1 MLEFIKTLW
10 QLCKLQKGPQDLP
23 YSNRWLGL
31 VVGINYTFMMIFIA
45 RSQGLGSALWSSL
58 VLVSVSLAIVY
69 LVLRWR
75 RMQNRFTQT
84 ATALFASNI
93 LLSLITATLLLL
105 TMSLAAAGSVA
116 VMQGMAKL
124 IGFIMVVWT
133 LTVAGHIFRSA
144 LSITLLW
151 GVMFAVALEVIKAVM
166 FRLLIGG

>member
-1 MLEFIKTLW
+1 MLEFIRTLW

-31 VVGINYTFMMIFIA
+31 VLGINYAFLVIFIA
-45 RSQGLGSALWSSL
+45 RSQGLGNALWSSF
-58 VLVSVSLAIVY
+58 VLMGIPLASVY

-75 RMQNRFTQT
+75 RMQNRVTQT
-84 ATALFASNI
+84 LTALFAANI

-105 TMSLAAAGSVA
+105 TMSFAATGSVA

-124 IGFIMVVWT
+124 VGFIMVIWT

-144 LSITLLW
+144 LSVTLLW
-151 GVMFAVALEVIKAVM
+151 GVMFAVALEIVKAVM
-166 FRLLIGG
+166 FRLLVGG